1 MWLVQCIILSVI
13 CYYKYL
19 ISRHIL
25 YDSKRY
31 ATDYHRNK
39 IGFCEAQ
46 GDFDTVIDTLGDEAK
61 LNKVRTL
68 SEGNTKSR
76 DTGLAAKLKRDNKCD
91 R

>member
-1 MWLVQCIILSVI
+1 MPPTIGE
-13 CYYKYL
+13 
-19 ISRHIL
+19 
-25 YDSKRY
+25 
-31 ATDYHRNK
+31 NE
-39 IGFCEAQ
+39 IGFCEAL

>member
-1 MWLVQCIILSVI
+1 MPPTIGE
-13 CYYKYL
+13 
-19 ISRHIL
+19 
-25 YDSKRY
+25 
-31 ATDYHRNK
+31 NE
-39 IGFCEAQ
+39 IGFCEAL

-61 LNKVRTL
+61 LTKVRTL

>member
-1 MWLVQCIILSVI
+1 MPP
-13 CYYKYL
+13 
-19 ISRHIL
+19 
-25 YDSKRY
+25 
-31 ATDYHRNK
+31 T
-39 IGFCEAQ
+39 IGENEIDFCESL

-68 SEGNTKSR
+68 SKGNTKSR